1 MKHRV
6 RLFLQLTVV
15 LLLVLSVLPLRAAGA
30 QESLSQKQD
39 IVDTADAAGDF
50 TVLVGALETAGLV
63 DTLKEAGPFTV
74 FAPTDDAFNAIP
86 EDTMAALMA
95 DPEALQRVLLYHVVP
110 GRLIAALISDGKEV
124 ATAEGSTVTFSFAE
138 GVKKVNDATI
148 VTRDV
153 QASNG
158 VIHVIDAVL
167 MPADMAEAM
176 GAAMA
181 AAPAE
186 ATPEATEEAT
196 PEATPEA
203 TEEATPEATPEAT
216 EEAMMEEGPAV
227 SASDQSTDGT
237 TVIVDSVTAVD
248 DGWMVIHLGQDGKPG
263 PVLGQTAVPA
273 GTTENVVVALDPPL
287 EAGTELWAM
296 LHVDAGTAGTYEF
309 PGPDAP
315 VTVDGAIVMMPFL
328 ATVEAMAEA
337 AEATPEA
344 TEEAMA
350 EATPEATEEAMAEA
364 TPEATEEAM
373 AEATPEATEEAM
385 AEATPE
391 ATEEAM
397 AEATPEATEEAMME
411 EATPEATE
419 EAMMEEAEAPEK
431 LPVTGGES
439 NGLLALLVAAI
450 VLVAGAGA
458 LYARRRLA

>member
-15 LLLVLSVLPLRAAGA
+15 LLLVLSVLPLRAAWA

-196 PEATPEA
+196 PEAT
-203 TEEATPEATPEAT
+203 EEATAEATPEAT

-419 EAMMEEAEAPEK
+419 EAMMEEAEALEK